1 MRPRLR
7 RLSDDEDGVG
17 LISTLAGFTLF
28 LALLFT
34 ATHLLVHLYTRSVVT
49 AAAFDAARIASGAAT
64 PVGATTAAEDH
75 VEALLGDYADEV
87 QVQVWL
93 TDEEARVRV
102 VASSPTLNWPGMSL
116 IGADE
121 FVRDVRV
128 RRERFIGG

>member
-1 MRPRLR
+1 MRAGVR
-7 RLSDDEDGVG
+7 RLADDEAGVG
-17 LISTLAGFTLF
+17 LISTVAGFVVF

-64 PVGATTAAEDH
+64 PAGATAAAEDH
-75 VEALLGDYADEV
+75 VEALLGEYADDV

-93 TDEEARVRV
+93 TDAEARVRV
-102 VASSPTLNWPGMSL
+102 VADSPTLNWPGMSM
-116 IGADE
+116 IGADQ